1 LPSVRMGPVTD
12 TARVEIRLLG
22 RFAALRGG
30 DEIPPSAF
38 AGKKVRTLIKVL
50 ASRQGR
56 FVSNDVLA
64 DAVWPERLPADPV
77 ANLQV
82 LVNRARNALG
92 VRNLILT
99 GQGGYTLVAGS
110 ECEVDAERFLVLSES
125 ESDADLREALALWR
139 GDPLPEEA
147 YDEWTVEV
155 RTRLTRAR
163 QRVLE
168 QVAANALDDGNVDEA
183 VEIASRAVE
192 AEPLREASVLLLVRA
207 LAAAGDGAGAL
218 AAYDGYRRALA
229 DELGVDPSAEAAAL
243 HQQLLERLPARRQGP
258 VRRRAGTF
266 AELPFVGR
274 DRELELVRATLATG
288 ARRGSVV
295 VVSGV
300 SGSGKSRF
308 VETVARDMPMVRA
321 RAFLSEVAEPLSLLR
336 SLLREVVALDI
347 GYVDSLPAPMAAAL
361 AWILPE
367 LGDGEAAAPD
377 PESRRIL
384 LQEVALRLV
393 DAAGVVIAV
402 DDLQW
407 CDPSSL
413 AALESVIRR
422 GHGPGTVLAY
432 RTEEASDRDE
442 VAGFLGRCDVAV
454 HVSLHG
460 LSEDSLR
467 QITDDA
473 GIVDAICAHTDR
485 TPMAVS
491 EVLRGLTAGGLVEV
505 SANGRVRALGA
516 QTADRA
522 AAIARDGQRMAI
534 ASRVD
539 AQSPQDRRLLAL
551 LSLFAREACVR
562 MLAVALTVPE
572 ADVLDSLA
580 RLLRKGLVR
589 IGEQGWATSHD
600 MVTEVVNAGLD
611 AADRGG
617 RHADLARALDSEDDV
632 ALLAHHLRESGDLRG
647 AVGAYARA
655 ARRALDGF
663 ADDEALQFAAAGLVL
678 APPPHIEAGL
688 RETRGEAQ
696 HRHGDIVGARQDLQ
710 AAASLYAEG
719 PNKAR
724 VLARLALL
732 ALGADDIVRASQL
745 AELAVAEARDDAL
758 ARAGALEV
766 ASVLDMNLDH
776 AARSAQRA
784 AEALALYER
793 LGDSAGMARVMDARA
808 MATFMDGDVK
818 NGGDGLRHVA
828 DLFEASGDL
837 IRVLT
842 PRSTA
847 GHARVF
853 GGAAEEGLPFI
864 DSALHLARTLGH
876 AEGQAFALWHR
887 AEALAA
893 LDQGDDARADAEESL
908 AIATRIGHR
917 GWTATA
923 WRAVGIAAQA
933 RGDLDAALRA
943 FRESLALSDH
953 LALFAAWAAA
963 RSALVLVAADR
974 ADEALPLVERALREN
989 SPLAMHEVRWARAE
1003 VAAARGD
1010 ADTHVLA
1017 QDALDAMEAAGVRQG
1032 AERLQELLG

>member
-1 LPSVRMGPVTD
+1 MTD
-12 TARVEIRLLG
+12 TARVDIRLLG

-30 DEIPPSAF
+30 EEIPPSAF
-38 AGKKVRTLIKVL
+38 AGRKVRTLVKVL

-56 FVSNDVLA
+56 FVSNDALA

-92 VRNLILT
+92 VPNVIRT

-163 QRVLE
+163 QRLLE
-168 QVAANALDDGNVDEA
+168 QVAANALDDGSVDEA

-207 LAAAGDGAGAL
+207 LASAGDGAGAL
-218 AAYDGYRRALA
+218 AAFHAYRRALA
-229 DELGVDPSAEAAAL
+229 DELGVDPSAEAAAVY
-243 HQQLLERLPARRQGP
+243 QQLLEELPARRQGP
-258 VRRRAGTF
+258 VRRRAGKF

-274 DRELELVRATLATG
+274 DRELDLVRATLATG
-288 ARRGSVV
+288 ARRGSVL

-308 VETVARDMPMVRA
+308 LETVARDVPMLRA
-321 RAFLSEVAEPLSLLR
+321 RAFLSEVAESWSLLR
-336 SLLREVVALDI
+336 SLLRELVALDI
-347 GYVDSLPAPMAAAL
+347 GYVEILPAPMAASL

-367 LGDGEAAAPD
+367 LGDGGAAPD

-384 LQEVALRLV
+384 LQEVTLRLV
-393 DAAGVVIAV
+393 DAAGMVIAV

-413 AALESVIRR
+413 AVLESVIRR

-432 RTEEASDRDE
+432 RPEEASDREE

-454 HVSLHG
+454 QVSLHG
-460 LSEDSLR
+460 LSEGSLR

-473 GIVDAICAHTDR
+473 GIVHAICAHTDR

-491 EVLRGLTAGGLVEV
+491 EVLRGLAADGLVEV
-505 SANGRVRALGA
+505 SASGRVRALGA
-516 QTADRA
+516 RTADRA

-551 LSLFAREACVR
+551 LSLFAREASVR
-562 MLAVALTVPE
+562 MLAVALTVPG

-589 IGEQGWATSHD
+589 IGEQGWAMSHD
-600 MVTEVVNAGLD
+600 MVTEVVDAGLD
-611 AADRGG
+611 AADRAG

-632 ALLAHHLRESGDLRG
+632 ALLAHHLRESGDARG

-688 RETRGEAQ
+688 RETRGEAR

-719 PNKAR
+719 PDKAR

-745 AELAVAEARDDAL
+745 AELAVAEARDDAP
-758 ARAGALEV
+758 ARAGAMEV

-776 AARSAQRA
+776 AARSAERA

-818 NGGDGLRHVA
+818 NGGDALRHVA

-837 IRVLT
+837 IRVVT

-853 GGAAEEGLPFI
+853 GGAAGEGLPFV
-864 DSALHLARTLGH
+864 DSALQLARTLGH

-887 AEALAA
+887 AETLAA
-893 LDQGDDARADAEESL
+893 LGQGDEAKADAEESL

-943 FRESLALSDH
+943 FRESEALSDH

-963 RSALVLVAADR
+963 RSALVLVAVGR
-974 ADEALPLVERALREN
+974 TDEAVQLVERALREN

-1010 ADTHVLA
+1010 ADTHMLA
-1017 QDALDAMEAAGVRQG
+1017 QDALDAMEAAGVQQG